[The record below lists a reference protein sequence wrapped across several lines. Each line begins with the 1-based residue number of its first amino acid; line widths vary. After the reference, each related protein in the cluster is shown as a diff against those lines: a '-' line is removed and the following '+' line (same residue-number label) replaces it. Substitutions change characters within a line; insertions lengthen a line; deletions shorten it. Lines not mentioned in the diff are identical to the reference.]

1 MNGDG
6 AGTDGASPADG
17 GLPSPARRR
26 KLQRLAA
33 AFGPIV
39 LGVVF
44 FGVLSPIGVILRIAG
59 RDRLQLRSRRGTE
72 SYWLPVAARG
82 LGR

>member
-1 MNGDG
+1 MNGDS
-6 AGTDGASPADG
+6 ARTDEASPADG

-39 LGVVF
+39 LAVAF
-44 FGVLSPIGVILRIAG
+44 FGVLSPIGMILRIAG
-59 RDRLQLRSRRGTE
+59 RDRLQLRSPRDTQ
-72 SYWLPVAARG
+72 SYWLPIAARG